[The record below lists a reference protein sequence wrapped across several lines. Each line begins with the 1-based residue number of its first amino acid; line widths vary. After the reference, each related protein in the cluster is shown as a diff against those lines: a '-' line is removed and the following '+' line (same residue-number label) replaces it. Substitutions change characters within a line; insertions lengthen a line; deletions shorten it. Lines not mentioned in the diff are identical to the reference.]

1 MKFKIKFASLLLASM
16 GISFIVSA
24 KQNQKRRNYI
34 LAIFSMAVCLHGI
47 AQAQNN
53 TATSKSDSLYK
64 ANQLQTQTTAQKHTD
79 TRPISQRIG
88 FDITT
93 SFWINPSS
101 TFFEFSPVV
110 VYNFP
115 RIISIGTGPAYIY
128 NRDRI
133 NQINLSGWGGKVFSR
148 AQLTKWFYAYT
159 EYQGINNQ
167 YISGINSSTNEVTK
181 SKEYVDSW
189 FLSLGV
195 NIRITKRHG
204 INLQALYDVLYNRE
218 TSPYYGAWTYR
229 VGFGF

>member
-1 MKFKIKFASLLLASM
+1 MDIEFLSL
-16 GISFIVSA
+16 
-24 KQNQKRRNYI
+24 KKNQKRRNYI
-34 LAIFSMAVCLHGI
+34 LAIFLMALCLHGI

-64 ANQLQTQTTAQKHTD
+64 ANQLQTQTTSQNHSD

-110 VYNFP
+110 VYYFP
-115 RIISIGTGPAYIY
+115 RIISIGTGPTYIY

-133 NQINLSGWGGKVFSR
+133 NQVNLSGWGGKVFSR

-167 YISGINSSTNEVTK
+167 NISGVNSSTNEVTK
-181 SKEYVDSW
+181 SKQYFDSW
-189 FLSLGV
+189 F
-195 NIRITKRHG
+195 
-204 INLQALYDVLYNRE
+204 
-218 TSPYYGAWTYR
+218 
-229 VGFGF
+229 

>member
-1 MKFKIKFASLLLASM
+1 MKNRFPNNKLNIKC
-16 GISFIVSA
+16 GIYTLVVFMALCHNISA
-24 KQNQKRRNYI
+24 QNQNISVSSKTDTLNK
-34 LAIFSMAVCLHGI
+34 AATTS
-47 AQAQNN
+47 QAPVRSN
-53 TATSKSDSLYK
+53 A
-64 ANQLQTQTTAQKHTD
+64 D

-133 NQINLSGWGGKVFSR
+133 NQVNLSGWGGKVFSR

-204 INLQALYDVLYNRE
+204 INMQALYDLLYNKE

-229 VGFGF
+229 IGFGF

>member
-1 MKFKIKFASLLLASM
+1 MALCHN
-16 GISFIVSA
+16 ISA
-24 KQNQKRRNYI
+24 QNQNISVSSKTDTLNKAATTSQAPVRNN
-34 LAIFSMAVCLHGI
+34 V
-47 AQAQNN
+47 
-53 TATSKSDSLYK
+53 
-64 ANQLQTQTTAQKHTD
+64 D
-79 TRPISQRIG
+79 TRPISLRIG

-128 NRDRI
+128 NRDRK
-133 NQINLSGWGGKVFSR
+133 QEVNLSGWGGKVFSR
-148 AQLTKWFYAYT
+148 AQLTRWFYAYT

-204 INLQALYDVLYNRE
+204 INMQALYDVLYNKE

>member
-1 MKFKIKFASLLLASM
+1 MKNGFPNNKLNIKCRIYKLVVFMAM
-16 GISFIVSA
+16 CHNISA
-24 KQNQKRRNYI
+24 QNQNISVSSKTDTLNKAATTSQAPVRNN
-34 LAIFSMAVCLHGI
+34 V
-47 AQAQNN
+47 
-53 TATSKSDSLYK
+53 
-64 ANQLQTQTTAQKHTD
+64 D
-79 TRPISQRIG
+79 TRPISLRIG

-128 NRDRI
+128 NRDRK
-133 NQINLSGWGGKVFSR
+133 QEVNLSGWGGKVFSR

-204 INLQALYDVLYNRE
+204 INMQALYDLLYNKE

-229 VGFGF
+229 IGFGF

>member
-1 MKFKIKFASLLLASM
+1 MDIEFLSL
-16 GISFIVSA
+16 
-24 KQNQKRRNYI
+24 KKNQKRRNYI
-34 LAIFSMAVCLHGI
+34 LAIFLMALCLHGI

-64 ANQLQTQTTAQKHTD
+64 ANQLQIQTSAQKQVD

-88 FDITT
+88 FDINT

-110 VYNFP
+110 VYYFP
-115 RIISIGTGPAYIY
+115 RIISIGTGPTYIY
-128 NRDRI
+128 KRDRI
-133 NQINLSGWGGKVFSR
+133 NLVKLSGWGGKVFSR

-167 YISGINSSTNEVTK
+167 YISGVNSSTNEVTK
-181 SKEYVDSW
+181 SKQYVDSW

-195 NIRITKRHG
+195 NIRLTKRHG
-204 INLQALYDVLYNRE
+204 INMQALYDVLYNKE

-229 VGFGF
+229 IGFGF

>member
-1 MKFKIKFASLLLASM
+1 MANEFPSLKKSR
-16 GISFIVSA
+16 
-24 KQNQKRRNYI
+24 KRRNYI
-34 LAIFSMAVCLHGI
+34 LAIFSMFVYFS
-47 AQAQNN
+47 AQAQND
-53 TATSKSDSLYK
+53 TATSKTDSLYK
-64 ANQLQTQTTAQKHTD
+64 ANQLQTQTTAQKHAD

-128 NRDRI
+128 NHDRI
-133 NQINLSGWGGKVFSR
+133 NQVNLSGWGWKVFSR
-148 AQLTKWFYAYT
+148 AQLTRWFYAYT

-204 INLQALYDVLYNRE
+204 INMQALYDVLYNKE

-229 VGFGF
+229 VGFRF

>member
-1 MKFKIKFASLLLASM
+1 MDIEFLSL
-16 GISFIVSA
+16 
-24 KQNQKRRNYI
+24 KKNQKRRNYI

-64 ANQLQTQTTAQKHTD
+64 ANQLQTQTTSQNHAD

-128 NRDRI
+128 NRDRK
-133 NQINLSGWGGKVFSR
+133 QEVNLSGWGGKVFSR
-148 AQLTKWFYAYT
+148 AQLTRWFYAYT

-204 INLQALYDVLYNRE
+204 INMQALYDVLYNKE

>member
-1 MKFKIKFASLLLASM
+1 MANEFLSL
-16 GISFIVSA
+16 
-24 KQNQKRRNYI
+24 KKNQKRRNYI
-34 LAIFSMAVCLHGI
+34 LAFFLMAVCFHDI

-64 ANQLQTQTTAQKHTD
+64 ANQLQTQTTAQKHVD

-101 TFFEFSPVV
+101 TFFEFSPVL
-110 VYNFP
+110 VYYFP

-133 NQINLSGWGGKVFSR
+133 NQVNLSGWGGKVFSR
-148 AQLTKWFYAYT
+148 AQLTRWFYAYT

-204 INLQALYDVLYNRE
+204 INLQALYDVLYNKE

>member
-1 MKFKIKFASLLLASM
+1 MRFKNRFAVLLFAFIALFLN
-16 GISFIVSA
+16 ISA
-24 KQNQKRRNYI
+24 QNQNISVSTK
-34 LAIFSMAVCLHGI
+34 
-47 AQAQNN
+47 
-53 TATSKSDSLYK
+53 
-64 ANQLQTQTTAQKHTD
+64 TD
-79 TRPISQRIG
+79 TLNKAATASQAPVRKKVDSRPFFQRID

-110 VYNFP
+110 AYRFP
-115 RIISIGTGPAYIY
+115 RIISIGAGPAYIY

-133 NQINLSGWGGKVFSR
+133 HQVNLSGWGGKVFSR

-195 NIRITKRHG
+195 NLRISKRRG
-204 INLQALYDVLYNRE
+204 INMQALYDVLYNKE
-218 TSPYYGAWTYR
+218 SSPYYGALTYR
-229 VGFGF
+229 IGFGF